1 MEGVERHTQSY
12 YGYRDWLGP
21 DLTRNKRGR
30 YMPILPVAVALLTP
44 PGQNY
49 YRFIYYWLPLSRS
62 LLYYVY
68 VLPLIMR

>member
-12 YGYRDWLGP
+12 SGYRDWLGP

-44 PGQNY
+44 PGQNIIDLFTTGYLFLGVY
-49 YRFIYYWLPLSRS
+49 Y
-62 LLYYVY
+62 
-68 VLPLIMR
+68 IMYMFYR